1 MSKSVEQLIMT
12 LNKEYEIYEE
22 VLKLAK
28 EKKRVVID
36 GRIKEL
42 DAITRK
48 EQSIIFNLGKIDKVR
63 EALTINI
70 SKELRIEVFEN
81 VTELSQ
87 YLEGDLKD
95 QILEVRDKLVDIV
108 EKVKKA
114 NDLNNKL
121 IQQSLE
127 YIEFNKNLLTSMET
141 KGITYGSMADEK
153 EVKTKNNLFDARV

>member
-1 MSKSVEQLIMT
+1 MT

>member
-1 MSKSVEQLIMT
+1 VSKSVEQLIMT

-70 SKELRIEVFEN
+70 SKELRIEVFKN

>member
-70 SKELRIEVFEN
+70 SKELRIEVFKN

>member
-1 MSKSVEQLIMT
+1 VSKSVEQLIMT